1 MGQSRHRRPIRIA
14 IADDHTL
21 LRHGLRKLFEDQADM
36 EVVAETATGDGI
48 LQVLK
53 QSDANILLLDLEMP
67 DVDGF
72 DVLRNMHVA
81 GFQIPTL
88 VLTEGEG
95 RIDLRTA
102 LDLGA
107 SGVISKSAA
116 TPQLLIAIR
125 EVYQGLTWVDRG
137 LEKRNGVTLPAD
149 DPLRRAGQGSADA
162 SPGSELTARE
172 TEVVALVSQGLRYK
186 QIADRLNMSPHTL
199 NNHLRHIFDKLR
211 VKGRVELALY
221 GLKHKI

>member
-1 MGQSRHRRPIRIA
+1 
-14 IADDHTL
+14 
-21 LRHGLRKLFEDQADM
+21 M

-48 LQVLK
+48 LQVLR
-53 QSDANILLLDLEMP
+53 QSDANILLFDLDMP
-67 DVDGF
+67 EVDGF

-81 GFQIPTL
+81 GFEIPTL
-88 VLTEGEG
+88 VLTEEEG

-107 SGVISKSAA
+107 SGVISKGAA

-137 LEKRNGVTLPAD
+137 PQKGNGESLPTDDPFRRDGRGRA
-149 DPLRRAGQGSADA
+149 DPLR
-162 SPGSELTARE
+162 GSELTPRE

-186 QIADRLNMSPHTL
+186 EIAGRLTMSPHTL

>member
-1 MGQSRHRRPIRIA
+1 
-14 IADDHTL
+14 
-21 LRHGLRKLFEDQADM
+21 M

-48 LQVLK
+48 IQVLK
-53 QSDANILLLDLEMP
+53 KSDANILLLDLEMP
-67 DVDGF
+67 EIDGF

-81 GFQIPTL
+81 GFEIPTL
-88 VLTEGEG
+88 VLTEEEG

-107 SGVISKSAA
+107 AGVISKSAA
-116 TPQLLIAIR
+116 TAQLLVAIR

-137 LEKRNGVTLPAD
+137 LQNRNGVNLSPD
-149 DPLRRAGQGSADA
+149 DPFRRDGQGRAN
-162 SPGSELTARE
+162 PLRGSELTPRE

-186 QIADRLNMSPHTL
+186 EIASRLTMSPHTL

-211 VKGRVELALY
+211 VKGRVELAIY